1 MKKGL
6 RQFGASGEKAVEIEI
21 KQLHTLKVMYPVY
34 KHKLT
39 WEERKR
45 VLEYLMFLKRK
56 RTGQIKA
63 RGCADGRKQR
73 EYTTKEAAASPT
85 VSNEAVF
92 LTAAIEAKE
101 QRDTAVVDIPGAFM
115 QAPQDDE
122 VVHVRLT
129 GIMVDILLRLQHDA
143 YARFVVIENGQR
155 VLYVRLSKA
164 LYGTIRAA
172 RLFYNKF
179 SGSLSNMG
187 FTFNPYD
194 PCVANKMING
204 KQCTIVWHVDDL
216 KISHVDRHVVDAVIG
231 MLDEEYGQ
239 DAPLNV
245 RRGKI
250 HDYLGMTLDYRK
262 DGKVSVSMKDYIL
275 AMIEELPSNMR
286 GHAKTPA
293 ANHLFNVNEQQ
304 TKFLNEV
311 DADRF
316 HRLTAQLMYLSQR
329 ARPDMRTAASF
340 LSTRV
345 KKPDVDDEKKLIRA
359 LKYLQATVHL
369 VMTIDARGDFLTVQW
384 WVDASYAVH
393 PDMKSHTGGVMSMGH
408 GAVYATS
415 TRQKITTRSSTEA
428 ELVGVHD
435 VLPQI
440 LWTKHFLEAQGH
452 IMKPSVIFQD
462 NQSAMLL
469 EKNGQASSGKRTR
482 HIEIRYFFAHDR
494 IKNGDIEIEYCPT
507 GEMLADYFTK
517 PLQGSLF
524 IKFRNRILNIDPSD
538 IPEDD
543 TSGPRS
549 VLENNDEKKNDIVQP
564 DVRPVNYRVT
574 TEWRDVVRG
583 KTRSAKNRKVR
594 ISDEAQ
600 KFPII

>member
-1 MKKGL
+1 
-6 RQFGASGEKAVEIEI
+6 
-21 KQLHTLKVMYPVY
+21 
-34 KHKLT
+34 
-39 WEERKR
+39 
-45 VLEYLMFLKRK
+45 
-56 RTGQIKA
+56 
-63 RGCADGRKQR
+63 
-73 EYTTKEAAASPT
+73 
-85 VSNEAVF
+85 
-92 LTAAIEAKE
+92 
-101 QRDTAVVDIPGAFM
+101 
-115 QAPQDDE
+115 
-122 VVHVRLT
+122 
-129 GIMVDILLRLQHDA
+129 
-143 YARFVVIENGQR
+143 
-155 VLYVRLSKA
+155 
-164 LYGTIRAA
+164 
-172 RLFYNKF
+172 
-179 SGSLSNMG
+179 
-187 FTFNPYD
+187 
-194 PCVANKMING
+194 
-204 KQCTIVWHVDDL
+204 
-216 KISHVDRHVVDAVIG
+216 
-231 MLDEEYGQ
+231 
-239 DAPLNV
+239 
-245 RRGKI
+245 
-250 HDYLGMTLDYRK
+250 
-262 DGKVSVSMKDYIL
+262 
-275 AMIEELPSNMR
+275 MR

-304 TKFLNEV
+304 TNFLNDA

-469 EKNGQASSGKRTR
+469 EKNGQSSSGKRTR

-494 IKNGDIEIEYCPT
+494 IKNGDIVVEYCPT

-538 IPEDD
+538 VLEDD
-543 TSGPRS
+543 ASEPRS
-549 VLENNDEKKNDIVQP
+549 VLKSNDEEKKDIVRLE
-564 DVRPVNYRVT
+564 VRPEDYRVT
-574 TEWRDVVRG
+574 TEWRDVVMG
-583 KTRSAKNRKVR
+583 KTRSARSKKVR

-600 KFPII
+600 KFAII